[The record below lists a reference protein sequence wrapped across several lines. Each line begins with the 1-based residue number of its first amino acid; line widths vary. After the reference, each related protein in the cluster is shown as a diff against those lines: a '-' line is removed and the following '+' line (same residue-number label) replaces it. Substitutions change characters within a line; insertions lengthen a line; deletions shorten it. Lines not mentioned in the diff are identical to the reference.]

1 MMSWYIETLLINR
14 ESIRASIVVKA
25 NRYSDHVYINLTGN
39 DYNNLLLVEKL
50 IKKLYESGNITN
62 KEIEV
67 INLVATTK
75 SLRDLE
81 KESTTARHSLSR
93 IFYNVCKKLAFI
105 LGGEFTDEGYLN
117 YIQRKYKLNVE
128 QVDQAREYMLKSSL
142 NQT

>member
-1 MMSWYIETLLINR
+1 MSWYVETLLINR
-14 ESIRASIVVKA
+14 ESIRASTVVKA
-25 NRYSDHVYINLTGN
+25 SRYSSHVFVNLTGN
-39 DYNNLLLVEKL
+39 DYNNLLLLEKT
-50 IKKLYESGNITN
+50 IKNLYDAGNITD

-81 KESTTARHSLSR
+81 KEGTTARHSLSR
-93 IFYNVCKKLAFI
+93 IFYNVCEKLAFI

-117 YIQRKYKLNVE
+117 YIQRKHKLNAE
-128 QVDQAREYMLKSSL
+128 QVEQAREYMLQSSL